1 MALTAKK
8 VYAILKRQISDMEAK
23 LNSPVRY
30 RGTVAT
36 ADLLPLNPDIGDM
49 YNIESKS
56 IYGEAGMN
64 VAWNGVVWDTMGAP
78 IDMSLY
84 IKSSELADW
93 VKQQNKPTYT
103 AEEIGALPADTKI
116 PSKTS
121 DLQND
126 SGFLTKIP
134 DNYLSGTDKTL
145 SVSGKAADA
154 KATGDKITELS
165 ADISNKLNKNQG
177 SENSGKIAGINESG
191 DIVPMFPVSVDYNEE
206 TNCLEFGSDQ
216 KMELNKGINLDSTLT
231 KTGYAADAGAVGEI
245 TNSLKED
252 IGNLSTVKIGENKCT
267 NKNEVY
273 NSTIYLPVY
282 LEKSKSYIIYNPT
295 SETLKGCA
303 INVVNNSEKDSI
315 LITVKPMGW
324 VIPNPKDKTQS
335 FLSTVDDGW
344 YKIKLSYQSVF
355 TEEQKAM
362 YGTGWMVKEIPTV
375 DYVPTSFD
383 YVEYKESILAKESVN
398 AEKANYAEKA
408 GSIVQKEENV
418 ACIGDSLTY
427 GYGASPGS
435 TDYPTVLTK
444 LCGKTV
450 YNLGVSGESTDEILA
465 RQGGFPAIINPV
477 NIPTETNTVEITFSS
492 NINIGSNNT
501 VLLRKASNNLVNPV
515 VIDGVEGNIS
525 ASNNKYYFTRLE
537 DGTAHEIKHPQ
548 YVITKEMREHKDD
561 IQIIFM
567 GTNGGWMITADDAE
581 TRIKKLTS
589 QIDMMIDYNTS
600 KKYIIIGMHYFYSW
614 VLYNGLTKEQL
625 ENAMLLKYGNH
636 YINLRKYMIEYGLAD
651 AGLTATEA
659 DTEAINNGNVPPS
672 LLYSDGVHG
681 NAYFYNILA
690 NLVNKKGIELGYW
703 N

>member
-1 MALTAKK
+1 MATLEELLQEGDTDYIHDDVIFFIDSDLRIVTVPERGVVAGVVGDKNVNRINFQMVRYYNGFDMSKFLTRINYVNANGNPNYYNVDDLVVEDEYILFTWLIDSDAVAYAGSLLFAVRMFRADANGVIANDFNTRNDSSLLVLDGLRVDSAVPEEEKK
-8 VYAILKRQISDMEAK
+8 DILEHLKSDMEAFINVK
-23 LNSPVRY
+23 KKELS
-30 RGTVAT
+30 
-36 ADLLPLNPDIGDM
+36 DL
-49 YNIESKS
+49 
-56 IYGEAGMN
+56 
-64 VAWNGVVWDTMGAP
+64 
-78 IDMSLY
+78 
-84 IKSSELADW
+84 
-93 VKQQNKPTYT
+93 
-103 AEEIGALPADTKI
+103 
-116 PSKTS
+116 KTS
-121 DLQND
+121 ME
-126 SGFLTKIP
+126 
-134 DNYLSGTDKTL
+134 TD
-145 SVSGKAADA
+145 
-154 KATGDKITELS
+154 
-165 ADISNKLNKNQG
+165 
-177 SENSGKIAGINESG
+177 IASLKVE
-191 DIVPMFPVSVDYNEE
+191 
-206 TNCLEFGSDQ
+206 
-216 KMELNKGINLDSTLT
+216 
-231 KTGYAADAGAVGEI
+231 

-252 IGNLSTVKIGENKCT
+252 LGNLSIVKIGENKCT

-273 NSTIYLPVY
+273 GSTIYLPVF

-303 INVVNNSEKDSI
+303 INVVNSENDDI
-315 LITVKPMGW
+315 LIAVKPTGW
-324 VIPNPKDKTQS
+324 VFQNPKDKTQS
-335 FLSTVDDGW
+335 FLSIVDDGW
-344 YKIKLSYQSVF
+344 YRIRLSYQSVF

-375 DYVPTSFD
+375 DYVPTSFN
-383 YVEYKESILAKESVN
+383 YAEYKESVLAKESVN

-408 GSIVQKEENV
+408 GSIAQKEENV
-418 ACIGDSLTY
+418 ACTGDSLTY

-477 NIPTETNTVEITFSS
+477 IIPADTSNVEITF
-492 NINIGSNNT
+492 IGTVNIGGGNT
-501 VLLRKASNNLVNPV
+501 TLLRKDSGKLVNPV
-515 VIDGVEGNIS
+515 IIDGVEGNIS
-525 ASNNKYYFTRLE
+525 ASNNKYYFTRLKA
-537 DGTAHEIKHPQ
+537 GTAHEVKRPQ

-581 TRIKKLTS
+581 TRIKKLKS

-636 YINLRKYMIEYGLAD
+636 YINLRKYMIEYGLSD
-651 AGLTATEA
+651 AGLTATEK

-672 LLYSDGVHG
+672 LLYSDGIHG

>member
-1 MALTAKK
+1 MATALDLLMSTKED
-8 VYAILKRQISDMEAK
+8 VNLLSEQSDICTIDAK
-23 LNSPVRY
+23 TRIIFVPSTIVVGGVQSDKNAERIKFSCPKIVGDNLDLSKFSVRINFENVSSVDFNVSIKDQY
-30 RGTVAT
+30 ICDDVAVDGENVTFSWLIGRNAARYMGTVRFIVCAVKTDSDSNISVEWNT
-36 ADLLPLNPDIGDM
+36 AIAEVPVLEGIEIDQPQIGQEEKDVINQLL
-49 YNIESKS
+49 E
-56 IYGEAGMN
+56 
-64 VAWNGVVWDTMGAP
+64 
-78 IDMSLY
+78 
-84 IKSSELADW
+84 
-93 VKQQNKPTYT
+93 
-103 AEEIGALPADTKI
+103 
-116 PSKTS
+116 
-121 DLQND
+121 
-126 SGFLTKIP
+126 LTKNTSAEAVQNVNSAKEQAIK
-134 DNYLSGTDKTL
+134 DIQ
-145 SVSGKAADA
+145 SVSQPDTTLTIEGGLAEA
-154 KATGDKITELS
+154 KATGEAI
-165 ADISNKLNKNQG
+165 G
-177 SENSGKIAGINESG
+177 SI
-191 DIVPMFPVSVDYNEE
+191 
-206 TNCLEFGSDQ
+206 
-216 KMELNKGINLDSTLT
+216 
-231 KTGYAADAGAVGEI
+231 
-245 TNSLKED
+245 KED
-252 IGNLSTVKIGENKCT
+252 IDKLSTVKICENKCT
-267 NKNEVY
+267 NKNDVY
-273 NSTIYLPVY
+273 GSTIYLPVY

-303 INVVNNSEKDSI
+303 INVVNSENNNI
-315 LITVKPMGW
+315 LIAVKPVGW
-324 VIPNPKDKTQS
+324 VNPNPKDKTQS

-344 YKIKLSYQSVF
+344 YRIRLSYQSVF
-355 TEEQKAM
+355 TEEQKVM

-408 GSIVQKEENV
+408 GSIARKEENV

-427 GYGASPGS
+427 GYGASSGS

-465 RQGGFPAIINPV
+465 RQGGYPAVVNPFT
-477 NIPTETNTVEITFSS
+477 IPADTTAVEITFADTV
-492 NINIGSNNT
+492 NIGSNNT
-501 VLLRKASNNLVNPV
+501 PLLRKNSGNIVNPV
-515 VIDGVEGNIS
+515 IIDGVEGSIS
-525 ASNNKYYFTRLE
+525 LSDSKYWFVRT
-537 DGTAHEIKHPQ
+537 DAGTEREVKRPQ
-548 YVITKEMREHKDD
+548 YVVTKEMREHKDD
-561 IQIIFM
+561 IQIIFV

-651 AGLTATEA
+651 AELTATEA

-672 LLYSDGVHG
+672 LLYSDGIHG

-690 NLVNKKGIELGYW
+690 NLVNKKGIELRYW

>member
-1 MALTAKK
+1 MATALDLLMNTKEDVNLLSEESDICTIDAK
-8 VYAILKRQISDMEAK
+8 TRAIFVPSTIVVGGVQSDKNAERIK
-23 LNSPVRY
+23 FSCPKIVGDNLDLSKFSVRINFENVSSVDFNVSIKDQY
-30 RGTVAT
+30 ICDDVAVDGENVTFSWLIGRNAARYMGTVRFIVCAVKTDSDSNISVEWNT
-36 ADLLPLNPDIGDM
+36 AIAEVPVLEGIEIDQPQIGQEEKDVINQLL
-49 YNIESKS
+49 E
-56 IYGEAGMN
+56 
-64 VAWNGVVWDTMGAP
+64 
-78 IDMSLY
+78 
-84 IKSSELADW
+84 
-93 VKQQNKPTYT
+93 
-103 AEEIGALPADTKI
+103 
-116 PSKTS
+116 
-121 DLQND
+121 
-126 SGFLTKIP
+126 LTKNISAEAVQNVNSAKEQAIK
-134 DNYLSGTDKTL
+134 DIQ
-145 SVSGKAADA
+145 SVSQPDTTLTIEGGLAEA
-154 KATGDKITELS
+154 KATGEAID
-165 ADISNKLNKNQG
+165 
-177 SENSGKIAGINESG
+177 
-191 DIVPMFPVSVDYNEE
+191 
-206 TNCLEFGSDQ
+206 
-216 KMELNKGINLDSTLT
+216 
-231 KTGYAADAGAVGEI
+231 
-245 TNSLKED
+245 SLKED
-252 IGNLSTVKIGENKCT
+252 IDNLSIVKISENKCT
-267 NKNEVY
+267 NQNKVY

-282 LEKSKSYIIYNPT
+282 LEKNKSYIIYNPT

-303 INVVNNSEKDSI
+303 INVVNSENDNI
-315 LITVKPMGW
+315 LIAVKPVGW
-324 VIPNPKDKTQS
+324 VNPNPKDKTQS

-344 YKIKLSYQSVF
+344 YRIRLSYQSVF
-355 TEEQKAM
+355 TEEQKVM

-408 GSIVQKEENV
+408 GSIAQKEENV

-427 GYGASPGS
+427 GYGASSGS

-465 RQGGFPAIINPV
+465 RQGGYPAVVNPFT
-477 NIPTETNTVEITFSS
+477 IPADTTAVEITFADTV
-492 NINIGSNNT
+492 NIGSNNT
-501 VLLRKASNNLVNPV
+501 ALLRKNSGNIVNPV
-515 VIDGVEGNIS
+515 IIDGVEGSIS
-525 ASNNKYYFTRLE
+525 LSDSKYWFVRT
-537 DGTAHEIKHPQ
+537 DAGTEREVKRPQ
-548 YVITKEMREHKDD
+548 YVVTKEMREHKDD
-561 IQIIFM
+561 IQIIFV

-651 AGLTATEA
+651 AGLTTTET

-672 LLYSDGVHG
+672 LLYSDGIHG

>member
-56 IYGEAGMN
+56 VYGEAGMN

-93 VKQQNKPTYT
+93 VKQQSKPTYT
-103 AEEIGALPADTKI
+103 AEEVGALPADTKI

-154 KATGDKITELS
+154 KTVGDKNVELLANILS
-165 ADISNKLNKNQG
+165 KLDKNQG

-191 DIVPMFPVSVDYNEE
+191 DIVPMFPVGVEYNEK

-216 KMELNKGINLDSTLT
+216 KMKLNQGIGLDSSLT
-231 KTGYAADAGAVGEI
+231 KTGYAADAGVVGEV

-252 IGNLSTVKIGENKCT
+252 LDNLSIVKIGENKCT

-273 NSTIYLPVY
+273 GSTIYLPVY

-295 SETLKGCA
+295 SEVLKGCA
-303 INVVNNSEKDSI
+303 INVVGNSEKDNI
-315 LITVKPMGW
+315 LIAVKPTGW
-324 VIPNPKDKTQS
+324 VTPNPKDKTQS
-335 FLSTVDDGW
+335 FLSTIDDGW

-355 TEEQKAM
+355 TDEQKTM
-362 YGTGWMVKEIPTV
+362 YGTGWMVKEISSI
-375 DYVPTSFD
+375 DYVPISFNYSD
-383 YVEYKESILAKESVN
+383 YEETTLARESVN
-398 AEKANYAEKA
+398 AEKAGYAEKA
-408 GSIVQKEENV
+408 GSIAKKDENI

-435 TDYPTVLTK
+435 TDYPTILAG

-465 RQGGFPAIINPV
+465 RQGGFPAIVNPV
-477 NIPTETNTVEITFSS
+477 NIPADTSNVEITFASTV
-492 NINIGSNNT
+492 NIGGGNT
-501 VLLRKASNNLVNPV
+501 SLLRKSSGKLVNPV

-537 DGTAHEIKHPQ
+537 DGTAHIVNRPQ

-567 GTNGGWMITADDAE
+567 GTNGGWMITANDAE

-672 LLYSDGVHG
+672 LLYSDGIHG
-681 NAYFYNILA
+681 NSYFYNILA

>member
-1 MALTAKK
+1 MVRYYNGFDMSKFLTRINYVNANGNPNYYNVDDLVVEDEYILFTWLIDSDAVAYAGSLLFAVRMFRADANGVIANDFNTRNDSSLLVLDGLRVDSAVPEEEKK
-8 VYAILKRQISDMEAK
+8 DILEHLKSDMEAFINVK
-23 LNSPVRY
+23 KKELS
-30 RGTVAT
+30 
-36 ADLLPLNPDIGDM
+36 DL
-49 YNIESKS
+49 
-56 IYGEAGMN
+56 
-64 VAWNGVVWDTMGAP
+64 
-78 IDMSLY
+78 
-84 IKSSELADW
+84 
-93 VKQQNKPTYT
+93 
-103 AEEIGALPADTKI
+103 
-116 PSKTS
+116 KTS
-121 DLQND
+121 ME
-126 SGFLTKIP
+126 
-134 DNYLSGTDKTL
+134 TD
-145 SVSGKAADA
+145 
-154 KATGDKITELS
+154 
-165 ADISNKLNKNQG
+165 
-177 SENSGKIAGINESG
+177 IASLKVE
-191 DIVPMFPVSVDYNEE
+191 
-206 TNCLEFGSDQ
+206 
-216 KMELNKGINLDSTLT
+216 
-231 KTGYAADAGAVGEI
+231 
-245 TNSLKED
+245 TNSLKGD
-252 IGNLSTVKIGENKCT
+252 LGNLSIVKIGENKCT

-273 NSTIYLPVY
+273 GSTIYLPVF

-303 INVVNNSEKDSI
+303 INVVNSENDDI
-315 LITVKPMGW
+315 LIAVKPTGW
-324 VIPNPKDKTQS
+324 VFPNPKDKTQS
-335 FLSTVDDGW
+335 FLSIVDDGW
-344 YKIKLSYQSVF
+344 YRIRLSYQSVF

-383 YVEYKESILAKESVN
+383 YAEYKESVLAKESVN

-408 GSIVQKEENV
+408 GSIAQKEENV
-418 ACIGDSLTY
+418 ACTGDSLTY

-477 NIPTETNTVEITFSS
+477 IIPADTSNVEITF
-492 NINIGSNNT
+492 IGTVNIGGENT
-501 VLLRKASNNLVNPV
+501 TLLRKDSGKLVNPV
-515 VIDGVEGNIS
+515 IIDGVEGNIS
-525 ASNNKYYFTRLE
+525 ASNNKYYFTRLK
-537 DGTAHEIKHPQ
+537 DGTAHEVKRPQ

-651 AGLTATEA
+651 AGLTATEK

-672 LLYSDGVHG
+672 LLYSDGIHG

>member
-1 MALTAKK
+1 MVRYYNGFDMSKFLTRINYVNANGNPNYYNVDDLVVEDEYILFTWLIDSDAVAYAGSLLFAVRMFRADANGVIANDFNTRNDSSLLVLDGLRVDSAVPEEEKK
-8 VYAILKRQISDMEAK
+8 DILEHLKSDMEAFINVK
-23 LNSPVRY
+23 KKELS
-30 RGTVAT
+30 
-36 ADLLPLNPDIGDM
+36 DL
-49 YNIESKS
+49 
-56 IYGEAGMN
+56 
-64 VAWNGVVWDTMGAP
+64 
-78 IDMSLY
+78 
-84 IKSSELADW
+84 
-93 VKQQNKPTYT
+93 
-103 AEEIGALPADTKI
+103 
-116 PSKTS
+116 KTS
-121 DLQND
+121 ME
-126 SGFLTKIP
+126 
-134 DNYLSGTDKTL
+134 TD
-145 SVSGKAADA
+145 
-154 KATGDKITELS
+154 
-165 ADISNKLNKNQG
+165 
-177 SENSGKIAGINESG
+177 IASLKVE
-191 DIVPMFPVSVDYNEE
+191 
-206 TNCLEFGSDQ
+206 
-216 KMELNKGINLDSTLT
+216 
-231 KTGYAADAGAVGEI
+231 

-252 IGNLSTVKIGENKCT
+252 LGNLSIVKIGENKCT

-273 NSTIYLPVY
+273 GSTIYLPVF

-303 INVVNNSEKDSI
+303 INVVNSENDDI
-315 LITVKPMGW
+315 LIAVKPTGW
-324 VIPNPKDKTQS
+324 VFPNPKDKTQS
-335 FLSTVDDGW
+335 FLSIVDDGW
-344 YKIKLSYQSVF
+344 YRIRLSYQSVF

-383 YVEYKESILAKESVN
+383 YAEYKESVLAKESVN

-408 GSIVQKEENV
+408 GSIAQKEENV
-418 ACIGDSLTY
+418 ACTGDSLTY

-477 NIPTETNTVEITFSS
+477 IIPADTSNVEITF
-492 NINIGSNNT
+492 IGTVNIGGENT
-501 VLLRKASNNLVNPV
+501 TLLRKDSGKLVNPV
-515 VIDGVEGNIS
+515 IIDGVEGNIS
-525 ASNNKYYFTRLE
+525 ASNNKYYFTRLK
-537 DGTAHEIKHPQ
+537 DGTAHEVKRPQ

-651 AGLTATEA
+651 AGLTATEK

-672 LLYSDGVHG
+672 LLYSDGIHG